1 MNIVRG
7 VADLL
12 RKAPAPPPAPP
23 AVPSS
28 SFGVREGSFHGADQ
42 DVAPSPRVVFSDSTE
57 ERVLNTLWKKYE
69 NALNKA
75 EKEKSLQIF
84 VLQFVQTFRD
94 WGPYHNI
101 HLVDQEQGSD
111 ETVVGCSHG
120 HPSEVILI
128 LIQEMSIITS
138 TIAESG
144 NSPESSPNY
153 SEQPGDLGLSTER
166 LHVLECLTIL
176 TRSMHNC
183 RVFSY
188 YGGVKKVTS
197 LLKAA
202 VAQLKIQNS
211 LLAADNHV
219 SCQAVENIK
228 MMLNMLKYIVTI
240 ISNFMKLE
248 PTILRIPHFL
258 NSTKCASSKNH
269 LATVTPSTSESGIF
283 DTLQRWQQRAIVLV
297 MGAGGVN
304 SLVELLRVIQR
315 LNSEQWT
322 DLSLH
327 FITLCTLR
335 STISGTRAQNHVR
348 SIGGLEILLDGLG
361 LPSSKFSVLKNSSIP
376 KDERVE
382 VLLLQILYLE
392 ILSEAV
398 FGNVNNL
405 QFLCENGRVHKFA
418 NCICWPAFM
427 ILEFHRQRDN
437 TGPSLALDSISG
449 PIYFLDITEWR
460 EYSVKLSNALCSFI
474 IPSKVISYCRNEI
487 ACNKISL
494 SIPSAYREQ
503 SVRWFI
509 RVLMT
514 VFLCIKACTSETEL
528 PNHIK
533 ILAKT
538 LQLYMIR
545 TFRMVLVSKP
555 TLLTAFREEGVWDLI
570 FSENCFYF
578 GSSVEDMQ
586 FHIVAE
592 VQNEDINGNTEP
604 TDSESLYLS
613 DVNILQLEAISFLEY
628 AATLNENKYNLP
640 ECSALLEALE
650 HCIYDPV
657 VVSILLKS
665 FRVIL
670 QLATEQ
676 TLVSF
681 KSLDVITG
689 VLKAACQQAKE
700 LQNFSCFPSDD
711 VISSGYGSK
720 IENIEMSSSGKRT
733 EYAIICIEL
742 ALSLFKEYV
751 TISSYGRI
759 LILHNPDCIECLF
772 NLFQEKNFRKHV
784 LEQIF
789 ALFRLPP
796 SSKQDHAAKLQLCS
810 KYLEN
815 FTRANE
821 KEKVNSE
828 LLVDLLVNMREII
841 MMDRMYYQN
850 LFRDGGCFLY
860 IVSLLNGTFNEATG
874 EQLVLNVLETLTLLL
889 EGNDASKASFRMLVG
904 VGYQTLQS
912 LLLDFYK
919 WLPSPSERLLHAL
932 LSMLVDGKFEINEIT
947 TIKNE
952 DVVILVLNIL
962 QKSSTS
968 LQHYGLVVLQQLL
981 KQSIANRTSCF
992 RAGLLSYL
1000 LDWFS
1005 VEERDDTVGQIA
1017 DLIQIIGAHSIS
1029 GKDIRK
1035 IFALLRC
1042 GKIVAKKKHSSLL
1055 LTCLSHMLKEK
1066 GPEAFFEFDGHDS
1079 GIEIK
1084 SPFQW
1089 PYNRGLSFSCWL
1101 RVENFPENGMMGLFS
1116 FFTEDGKGCSAV
1128 LSKSALVYESINQKR
1143 ECVLLPLKLPSK
1155 EWIFLFVTHT
1165 IGRAFSGGSHLRCYV
1180 DGNLVSS
1187 EKCSYPKMNEAMT
1200 HCTIGTKLMPVGE
1213 QPISIGYE
1221 RTFAFTGQMGPIY
1234 VFSDALSS
1242 EQIKGIYNLGPS
1254 YMYSFHGD
1262 DSLYRGILD
1271 ARDGISSKI
1280 IFGFNA
1286 QASDS
1291 RSLFSVSSA
1300 LDSADR
1306 STFEATIMGGTK
1318 LCSRH
1323 LPQDIIYCVGGVS
1336 VFFPLFSCNAVTDGE
1351 QSCHT
1356 SVINGKLRAEVIELV
1371 ASVLDANVSNQ
1382 QQMYLLSGL
1391 SIMGFLLQSAT
1402 PKLLN
1407 IETLSALKYMF
1418 DVLRNC
1424 GMSKV
1429 LLKDAILQIYLNPQI
1444 WVHSSYEVQRD
1455 LYMFLLKYFETDGRF
1470 LPLLCGL
1477 PRIIDIVCQYYSE
1490 YVDCRCAVGSKSLL
1504 RTGNKQVVGDRPKIE
1519 EICKLR
1525 LLLLSLA
1532 EMSLKLQVCLADI
1545 RALASL
1551 FERNQDVACVEDI
1564 LKMIIRAL
1572 SEGPVLSSFLE
1583 HVNCL
1588 GGCCIFI
1595 NLLKRE
1601 SEPVRLLGLQLVGK
1615 LMAGIPSEKK
1625 GAKLF
1630 TLPIGQSRPLSD
1642 NSKNEITAASHLFFY
1657 TISERLFKFPLSY
1670 NLCAAFFNVLLGG
1683 TSPIK
1688 VLQEYSQSEQSKNKS
1703 CSTSH
1708 LVPFFLPQ
1716 ILVCIFRYL
1725 QSCQDSSARIRI
1737 LSELIGLL
1745 DSNPTNIEALM
1756 EHSWNYWLETS
1767 TKLDVLKEYSLVSK
1781 GELDNVEI
1789 DEVILVRKL
1798 YALVLAYYLSAVK
1811 GGWHQLEDTVNYFLL
1826 KFGQGQLSSSYLLRD
1841 ILDDIVGSLLQ
1852 TSSEE
1857 NIILSQPC
1865 CDNVLYLLKL
1875 IQELLFN
1882 QIGIKLL
1889 FPSNPSEESLSSIKW
1904 KDDIKSTLNEILIDE
1919 SHSQYKSFPWKS
1931 CQFADEDEKSE
1942 DWWNFFDKVWDLICN
1957 LNGKG
1962 PNKLLPKGPNI
1973 EVPSLGQ
1980 RARGLVESLNVPA
1993 TEMAAAVVSG
2003 GIGTA
2008 LGAKI
2013 NRFSEKA
2020 TLLREEIFPRV
2031 FFHLVILYL
2040 CKAGLENAS
2049 KCVLQFMSL
2058 LPVLISEDEQSKNK
2072 LHFLIWSLLITRS
2085 QYGQLDDGA
2094 RYHVL
2099 SHLILETIIC
2109 GKSMLVPNILGRDD
2123 SMEIGNSN
2131 KDTGFILN
2139 FVQKDRVLAA
2149 ATVEVKHMK
2158 AVQADRLSQLDELQS
2173 KLNEHFTEETQLEKM
2188 IEDNIHIS
2196 ITSALSAD
2204 DKRKIAFRLAFDED
2218 QQIVADKWIHISRAL
2233 IDERGPWSANPFP
2246 NDVVTHWKLDKTEDK
2261 WRRRLK
2267 LKRNY
2272 KFDERLCQP
2281 SYSRNESTEACV
2293 DQSSLSTKVP
2303 LKLKRFLLKGV
2314 RAIFEDNAY
2323 EPIED
2328 TNDTGESSQSS
2339 LLENQNPNNVSDLSD
2354 YRTAV
2359 QNKKESA
2366 SNNGDNDYTKVLCSV
2381 HCVLITPKR
2390 KLAGQL
2396 DITRTVLHF
2405 SFEFL
2410 VEGTGGS
2417 SVFSK
2422 FKEIEDSDC
2431 KSDLGS
2437 VERLD
2442 GGRDYVIK
2450 TPNGVLMQ
2458 KQSNKIKHHR
2468 RWNITKIKAVHWTR
2482 YLLQYTATEIFFD
2495 DSNAPIFL
2503 NFSSQKDAKNAGS
2516 LLVSLRN
2523 EALFPKGSTKGKSR
2537 VISFVDR
2544 RVALEMAENARDRW
2558 IKREISNF
2566 EYLMILNTLA
2576 GRSYNDLTQYPV
2588 FPWVLTDYTSE
2599 KLDFNKSSTFRDLS
2613 KPIGALDEKRFEVFE
2628 DRYVNFDDPD
2638 IPSFYYGSH
2647 YSTMGIVLHYL
2658 LRLEPFTTLHRSLQG
2673 GKFDH
2678 ADRLFQSIDSAYKN
2692 SLSNTSD
2699 VKELIPEFFYMPEF
2713 LENSNSYHL
2722 GVRQD
2727 GEPLGDV
2734 VLPPWAKG
2742 SPEEFIHINREA
2754 LESEYV
2760 SSNLH
2765 HWIDLIFGY
2774 KQRGQPAVEAANIFY
2789 YVTYEG
2795 AVDLENMDDLLQKSA
2810 IEDQIANFGQTPIQ
2824 IFRVKHPRRGPPVPI
2839 AHPLYFAPQS
2849 IALTSSVSS
2858 TISHMSALLFIGLLD
2873 NTVILM
2879 NEGLILSIK
2888 LWLTTQLQSGGNFTF
2903 SGPQDHF
2910 FGIGSDVISPRKIGT
2925 FLAENVNFGRQCL
2938 ATMQIN
2944 SDKYLILCGNWENS
2958 FQIISLSD
2966 GRIVQSIRQHK
2977 DVVACVAVSSR
2988 GNVVATGS
2996 YDTTVMIWHAF
3007 RGRPSDHVVME
3018 RPVHIFCG
3026 HDDIITCLFVSTEL
3040 DIVISGS
3047 KDGTCIFH
3055 TLREGRYVR
3064 SIRHPSGI
3072 GLSKLVASQHGR
3084 VVFYSESDLS
3094 LHMYS
3099 INGKHI
3105 ASSASGGRINC
3116 MELSCCGQFLVCAG
3130 EHGQIVLHSMH
3141 CLDIIRR
3148 YDGAGKTITSLS
3160 VTPEECILAGTKDG
3174 SLLVFSMESPLLRRK
3189 SMPRTR
3195 IKPPTAS

>member
-23 AVPSS
+23 AAPPS
-28 SFGVREGSFHGADQ
+28 GGGEGSFPSADV
-42 DVAPSPRVVFSDSTE
+42 DDAPTPRVVFSDSTE
-57 ERVLNTLWKKYE
+57 ERILNTLWKKYE
-69 NALNKA
+69 NALDKA
-75 EKEKSLQIF
+75 EKEKSLQFF

-94 WGPYHNI
+94 WGPYHI
-101 HLVDQEQGSD
+101 MQLVDQELGSD

-138 TIAESG
+138 TITESG
-144 NSPESSPNY
+144 SSPESSPNY
-153 SEQPGDLGLSTER
+153 SEQLGDLGLRTER

-183 RVFSY
+183 RVFRY

-202 VAQLKIQNS
+202 VAQLKIQNN
-211 LLAADNHV
+211 LLAADNRV

-228 MMLNMLKYIVTI
+228 MMLNMLIYIVTV

-248 PTILRIPHFL
+248 PTGAWIPHFL
-258 NSTKCASSKNH
+258 RSSRYASSKNH
-269 LATVTPSTSESGIF
+269 LATVTPGTSESGIY
-283 DTLQRWQQRAIVLV
+283 DTLQRWQQKAIILV
-297 MGAGGVN
+297 MEAGGVN
-304 SLVELLRVIQR
+304 SLTELLRVIQR
-315 LNSEQWT
+315 LNLKDQWA

-335 STISGTRAQNHVR
+335 STISGTRAQNHFK

-361 LPSSKFSVLKNSSIP
+361 LPSSKFSVSKHSSIP
-376 KDERVE
+376 KDERDE
-382 VLLLQILYLE
+382 VLMLQILYLE

-427 ILEFHRQRDN
+427 ILDFHRQRDN
-437 TGPSLALDSISG
+437 TRTSLASDSISG
-449 PIYFLDITEWR
+449 PIYFLDITEWSD
-460 EYSVKLSNALCSFI
+460 YSAKLSSALCSFI
-474 IPSKVISYCRNEI
+474 IPSKDINNYADEI

-503 SVRWFI
+503 SVRWII

-528 PNHIK
+528 PYHIK

-538 LQLYMIR
+538 LQLDMIR
-545 TFRMVLVSKP
+545 TFRVVLVSKP

-578 GSSVEDMQ
+578 GSSVEDIK
-586 FHIVAE
+586 FHIVTE
-592 VQNEDINGNTEP
+592 IRNEDVNDNIEP
-604 TDSESLYLS
+604 TNSESLYLS
-613 DVNILQLEAISFLEY
+613 DVNILQLEAISFLEF

-640 ECSALLEALE
+640 ECSALLDALE
-650 HCIYDPV
+650 HCISDPV

-689 VLKAACQQAKE
+689 VLKAACKQAKE
-700 LQNFSCFPSDD
+700 LQNFSCLPGDD
-711 VISSGYGSK
+711 VIISRNGSQMK
-720 IENIEMSSSGKRT
+720 NIEMSSSEERT
-733 EYAIICIEL
+733 IHSIICVEL

-772 NLFQEKNFRKHV
+772 NLFEEKNFHKHV
-784 LEQIF
+784 LEQIL

-828 LLVDLLVNMREII
+828 FLVNLLVSMREII
-841 MMDRMYYQN
+841 MMDRVYYQN
-850 LFRDGGCFLY
+850 LFRDGGCFLH
-860 IVSLLNGTFNEATG
+860 IVSLLNGTFNEETG

-889 EGNDASKASFRMLVG
+889 EGNDASKAAFRMLVG
-904 VGYQTLQS
+904 VGYQTLQN

-919 WLPSPSERLLHAL
+919 WLPSEKLLHAL

-992 RAGLLSYL
+992 RAGLLSFL
-1000 LDWFS
+1000 LNWFS
-1005 VEERDDTVGQIA
+1005 VEERDDKVVEIA

-1042 GKIVAKKKHSSLL
+1042 EKIGAKKKHTSLL

-1079 GIEIK
+1079 GIEII

-1128 LSKSALVYESINQKR
+1128 LSKSALVYESMNQKR
-1143 ECVLLPLKLPSK
+1143 ECVLLPLKLPPK
-1155 EWIFLFVTHT
+1155 EWKFLSVTHT

-1187 EKCSYPKMNEAMT
+1187 EKCSYAKMNLAMT

-1213 QPISIGYE
+1213 QHISIGYE

-1300 LDSADR
+1300 LDGADR
-1306 STFEATIMGGTK
+1306 STFEAKIIGGTK

-1336 VFFPLFSCNAVTDGE
+1336 VFFPLFNQFRDTVTDGE
-1351 QSCHT
+1351 QSSHA
-1356 SVINGKLRAEVIELV
+1356 SLINYKLPAEVIELV
-1371 ASVLDANVSNQ
+1371 ASVLDGNVSNQ

-1455 LYMFLLKYFETDGRF
+1455 LYTFLLKYFETDGRF

-1490 YVDCRCAVGSKSLL
+1490 GVDSRFGVGSKSLL
-1504 RTGNKQVVGDRPKIE
+1504 HPVTKQAVGDRPKIE

-1532 EMSLKLQVCLADI
+1532 ERSLKLQVSLADI
-1545 RALASL
+1545 RALAS
-1551 FERNQDVACVEDI
+1551 FFGRNQDITCVEDM

-1572 SEGPVLSSFLE
+1572 SESSVLTSFLE
-1583 HVNCL
+1583 HTDSL

-1601 SEPVRLLGLQLVGK
+1601 FEPIRLLGLEFVGK
-1615 LMAGIPSEKK
+1615 LLAGVPSEKK
-1625 GAKLF
+1625 VAKLF
-1630 TLPIGQSRPLSD
+1630 TLPIGQSSPIFD
-1642 NSKNEITAASHLFFY
+1642 NSRKEITAASHLFFY

-1670 NLCAAFFNVLLGG
+1670 NLSAAFFNVLLGG
-1683 TSPIK
+1683 TSPNK
-1688 VLQEYSQSEQSKNKS
+1688 EYSQSDQSKNKD
-1703 CSTSH
+1703 CSSSH
-1708 LVPFFLPQ
+1708 LASFFLPQ

-1725 QSCQDSSARIRI
+1725 HSCQDSSARIRI
-1737 LSELIGLL
+1737 LSDLLGLL

-1767 TKLDVLKEYSLVSK
+1767 TKLDVLKNYRSVSK
-1781 GELDNVEI
+1781 GELDTVEI
-1789 DEVILVRKL
+1789 DEVTLVRNL
-1798 YALVLAYYLSAVK
+1798 YALVLAYYLSTVK
-1811 GGWHQLEDTVNYFLL
+1811 GGWHQLEDTTNFFLL
-1826 KFGQGQLSSSYLLRD
+1826 KFDQGQLSSSYLLRD
-1841 ILDDIVGSLLQ
+1841 ILDDIIGSLLQ

-1857 NIILSQPC
+1857 NIFLSQPC

-1889 FPSNPSEESLSSIKW
+1889 FPSDPSEEYFSSNKWKEIKW
-1904 KDDIKSTLNEILIDE
+1904 KEDIKSTLDEILIE
-1919 SHSQYKSFPWKS
+1919 ENHGQYKSFPWRS
-1931 CQFADEDEKSE
+1931 CQFAAADETSD

-1962 PNKLLPKGPNI
+1962 PNKLLSKGPNI

-1993 TEMAAAVVSG
+1993 TERAAAVVSG

-2008 LGAKI
+2008 LVAKM
-2013 NRFSEKA
+2013 NRFSDKA

-2072 LHFLIWSLLITRS
+2072 LHFLIWSLLIARS
-2085 QYGQLDDGA
+2085 QYGILDDGA

-2109 GKSMLVPNILGRDD
+2109 GKSMLVPNILGRDE
-2123 SMEIGNSN
+2123 SMEIGNN
-2131 KDTGFILN
+2131 KETGFILS
-2139 FVQKDRVLAA
+2139 FVEKDRVLAA
-2149 ATVEVKHMK
+2149 ATVEVKHTK
-2158 AVQADRLSQLDELQS
+2158 AVQADRLRQLEELQS
-2173 KLNEHFTEETQLEKM
+2173 NLNEQLSEETQLEKM

-2196 ITSALSAD
+2196 VTSSLSAD

-2218 QQIVADKWIHISRAL
+2218 QQIVADKWVHIFRAL
-2233 IDERGPWSANPFP
+2233 TDERGPWSANPFP
-2246 NDVVTHWKLDKTEDK
+2246 NNVVTHWKLDKTEDK

-2293 DQSSLSTKVP
+2293 DQSSFSTKVP
-2303 LKLKRFLLKGV
+2303 GKLKRFLLKGV
-2314 RAIFEDNAY
+2314 RAITEDNAY
-2323 EPIED
+2323 EPFVD
-2328 TNDTGESSQSS
+2328 TNDASSQSNLS
-2339 LLENQNPNNVSDLSD
+2339 ESQNPNVSDSSD
-2354 YRTAV
+2354 YRSSV
-2359 QNKKESA
+2359 QNKKEPS

-2405 SFEFL
+2405 SFQFL

-2422 FKEIEDSDC
+2422 FKETEDSDC
-2431 KSDLGS
+2431 KSDLGG

-2442 GGRDYVIK
+2442 GGRDYVTK

-2458 KQSNKIKHHR
+2458 KQSQKIKHHR

-2482 YLLQYTATEIFFD
+2482 YLLQYTAMEIFFD

-2503 NFSSQKDAKNAGS
+2503 NFSSQKDAKSAGS

-2523 EALFPKGSTKGKSR
+2523 EALFPKGSVKDKNS

-2544 RVALEMAENARDRW
+2544 RVALEMAENARERW
-2558 IKREISNF
+2558 TRREISNF

-2613 KPIGALDEKRFEVFE
+2613 KPIGALDEKRFEVFD
-2628 DRYVNFDDPD
+2628 DRYVNFCDPD

-2734 VLPPWAKG
+2734 ALPPWAK
-2742 SPEEFIHINREA
+2742 
-2754 LESEYV
+2754 
-2760 SSNLH
+2760 
-2765 HWIDLIFGY
+2765 
-2774 KQRGQPAVEAANIFY
+2774 K
-2789 YVTYEG
+2789 
-2795 AVDLENMDDLLQKSA
+2795 
-2810 IEDQIANFGQTPIQ
+2810 
-2824 IFRVKHPRRGPPVPI
+2824 
-2839 AHPLYFAPQS
+2839 
-2849 IALTSSVSS
+2849 
-2858 TISHMSALLFIGLLD
+2858 
-2873 NTVILM
+2873 
-2879 NEGLILSIK
+2879 
-2888 LWLTTQLQSGGNFTF
+2888 
-2903 SGPQDHF
+2903 
-2910 FGIGSDVISPRKIGT
+2910 
-2925 FLAENVNFGRQCL
+2925 
-2938 ATMQIN
+2938 
-2944 SDKYLILCGNWENS
+2944 NS
-2958 FQIISLSD
+2958 FI
-2966 GRIVQSIRQHK
+2966 
-2977 DVVACVAVSSR
+2977 
-2988 GNVVATGS
+2988 
-2996 YDTTVMIWHAF
+2996 
-3007 RGRPSDHVVME
+3007 
-3018 RPVHIFCG
+3018 
-3026 HDDIITCLFVSTEL
+3026 STE
-3040 DIVISGS
+3040 
-3047 KDGTCIFH
+3047 K
-3055 TLREGRYVR
+3055 
-3064 SIRHPSGI
+3064 
-3072 GLSKLVASQHGR
+3072 
-3084 VVFYSESDLS
+3084 
-3094 LHMYS
+3094 
-3099 INGKHI
+3099 
-3105 ASSASGGRINC
+3105 
-3116 MELSCCGQFLVCAG
+3116 
-3130 EHGQIVLHSMH
+3130 
-3141 CLDIIRR
+3141 
-3148 YDGAGKTITSLS
+3148 
-3160 VTPEECILAGTKDG
+3160 
-3174 SLLVFSMESPLLRRK
+3174 LLRVN
-3189 SMPRTR
+3189 M
-3195 IKPPTAS
+3195 

>member
-376 KDERVE
+376 KDER
-382 VLLLQILYLE
+382 
-392 ILSEAV
+392 

-474 IPSKVISYCRNEI
+474 IPSKKT
-487 ACNKISL
+487 CNFIL
-494 SIPSAYREQ
+494 SQ
-503 SVRWFI
+503 KFK
-509 RVLMT
+509 M
-514 VFLCIKACTSETEL
+514 
-528 PNHIK
+528 K
-533 ILAKT
+533 ILT
-538 LQLYMIR
+538 
-545 TFRMVLVSKP
+545 
-555 TLLTAFREEGVWDLI
+555 
-570 FSENCFYF
+570 
-578 GSSVEDMQ
+578 
-586 FHIVAE
+586 
-592 VQNEDINGNTEP
+592 
-604 TDSESLYLS
+604 
-613 DVNILQLEAISFLEY
+613 LEAISFLEY

-650 HCIYDPV
+650 HCISDPV

-711 VISSGYGSK
+711 VINSGYGSK
-720 IENIEMSSSGKRT
+720 IENIEMSSLGKRT

-841 MMDRMYYQN
+841 MMDRM
-850 LFRDGGCFLY
+850 
-860 IVSLLNGTFNEATG
+860 ATG

-889 EGNDASKASFRMLVG
+889 EGNDAS
-904 VGYQTLQS
+904 
-912 LLLDFYK
+912 
-919 WLPSPSERLLHAL
+919 
-932 LSMLVDGKFEINEIT
+932 
-947 TIKNE
+947 KNE

-1079 GIEIK
+1079 GIKIK

-1116 FFTEDGKGCSAV
+1116 FFTEDGKG
-1128 LSKSALVYESINQKR
+1128 
-1143 ECVLLPLKLPSK
+1143 
-1155 EWIFLFVTHT
+1155 
-1165 IGRAFSGGSHLRCYV
+1165 
-1180 DGNLVSS
+1180 
-1187 EKCSYPKMNEAMT
+1187 YPKMNEAMT

-1234 VFSDALSS
+1234 VFSDALSP

-1306 STFEATIMGGTK
+1306 STFEATIMGGTN
-1318 LCSRH
+1318 
-1323 LPQDIIYCVGGVS
+1323 
-1336 VFFPLFSCNAVTDGE
+1336 CNAVTDGE

-1532 EMSLKLQVCLADI
+1532 EMSLKLQVSLADI

-1642 NSKNEITAASHLFFY
+1642 NSKNEITAATHLFFY
-1657 TISERLFKFPLSY
+1657 TISERLFKFPLSS
-1670 NLCAAFFNVLLGG
+1670 FFNVLLGG

-1688 VLQEYSQSEQSKNKS
+1688 EYSQSDQSKNKS

-1716 ILVCIFRYL
+1716 IL
-1725 QSCQDSSARIRI
+1725 
-1737 LSELIGLL
+1737 
-1745 DSNPTNIEALM
+1745 

-1811 GGWHQLEDTVNYFLL
+1811 GGWHQLEDT
-1826 KFGQGQLSSSYLLRD
+1826 GQLSSSCLLRD

-2049 KCVLQFMSL
+2049 K
-2058 LPVLISEDEQSKNK
+2058 
-2072 LHFLIWSLLITRS
+2072 SLLITRS

-2131 KDTGFILN
+2131 KDAGFILN

-2328 TNDTGESSQSS
+2328 TNDTGESSQSN

-2354 YRTAV
+2354 YRTAI

-2450 TPNGVLMQ
+2450 TQNGVLMQ

-2678 ADRLFQSIDSAYKN
+2678 ADRLFQSINSAYKN

-2873 NTVILM
+2873 NAVILM

-2925 FLAENVNFGRQCL
+2925 FLAENVNFGRQYL

-3160 VTPEECILAGTKDG
+3160 VTPEECFLAGTKDG
-3174 SLLVFSMESPLLRRK
+3174 SLLVFSMESPLLRKK

>member
-376 KDERVE
+376 KDESTTRSRSSSERVLVFSLLAVVDVPHSVTSTGGSCPWRRRKSGGVHHRRRCNASRTE
-382 VLLLQILYLE
+382 FGCRGQRHAGEWPWRACWVELRAASWPAKRIRAAPDPCQSRSVHRRPPACALAMASGSGAGAGLPLEELGLDGAVLDALWRCAAAAAPPPSRLCSAARKKGKRKEERERKPCAGMPPCVVTVGGEPWRCAAAAAPLWPPSRLCSAARKKGKRKE
-392 ILSEAV
+392 ERGRTV

-789 ALFRLPP
+789 ALFRVKLCIFQIFSFDLVNVWNYNTLTVYFNQLPP

-932 LSMLVDGKFEINEIT
+932 LSML
-947 TIKNE
+947 NE

-1128 LSKSALVYESINQKR
+1128 LSKSALVYE
-1143 ECVLLPLKLPSK
+1143 VM
-1155 EWIFLFVTHT
+1155 V
-1165 IGRAFSGGSHLRCYV
+1165 V
-1180 DGNLVSS
+1180 
-1187 EKCSYPKMNEAMT
+1187 
-1200 HCTIGTKLMPVGE
+1200 
-1213 QPISIGYE
+1213 
-1221 RTFAFTGQMGPIY
+1221 
-1234 VFSDALSS
+1234 
-1242 EQIKGIYNLGPS
+1242 
-1254 YMYSFHGD
+1254 
-1262 DSLYRGILD
+1262 
-1271 ARDGISSKI
+1271 
-1280 IFGFNA
+1280 
-1286 QASDS
+1286 
-1291 RSLFSVSSA
+1291 
-1300 LDSADR
+1300 
-1306 STFEATIMGGTK
+1306 
-1318 LCSRH
+1318 
-1323 LPQDIIYCVGGVS
+1323 
-1336 VFFPLFSCNAVTDGE
+1336 
-1351 QSCHT
+1351 
-1356 SVINGKLRAEVIELV
+1356 
-1371 ASVLDANVSNQ
+1371 
-1382 QQMYLLSGL
+1382 
-1391 SIMGFLLQSAT
+1391 FLL
-1402 PKLLN
+1402 
-1407 IETLSALKYMF
+1407 
-1418 DVLRNC
+1418 
-1424 GMSKV
+1424 
-1429 LLKDAILQIYLNPQI
+1429 
-1444 WVHSSYEVQRD
+1444 
-1455 LYMFLLKYFETDGRF
+1455 
-1470 LPLLCGL
+1470 
-1477 PRIIDIVCQYYSE
+1477 
-1490 YVDCRCAVGSKSLL
+1490 
-1504 RTGNKQVVGDRPKIE
+1504 
-1519 EICKLR
+1519 
-1525 LLLLSLA
+1525 
-1532 EMSLKLQVCLADI
+1532 
-1545 RALASL
+1545 
-1551 FERNQDVACVEDI
+1551 
-1564 LKMIIRAL
+1564 
-1572 SEGPVLSSFLE
+1572 
-1583 HVNCL
+1583 
-1588 GGCCIFI
+1588 
-1595 NLLKRE
+1595 
-1601 SEPVRLLGLQLVGK
+1601 
-1615 LMAGIPSEKK
+1615 
-1625 GAKLF
+1625 
-1630 TLPIGQSRPLSD
+1630 
-1642 NSKNEITAASHLFFY
+1642 
-1657 TISERLFKFPLSY
+1657 
-1670 NLCAAFFNVLLGG
+1670 
-1683 TSPIK
+1683 
-1688 VLQEYSQSEQSKNKS
+1688 
-1703 CSTSH
+1703 
-1708 LVPFFLPQ
+1708 
-1716 ILVCIFRYL
+1716 
-1725 QSCQDSSARIRI
+1725 
-1737 LSELIGLL
+1737 
-1745 DSNPTNIEALM
+1745 
-1756 EHSWNYWLETS
+1756 
-1767 TKLDVLKEYSLVSK
+1767 
-1781 GELDNVEI
+1781 
-1789 DEVILVRKL
+1789 
-1798 YALVLAYYLSAVK
+1798 
-1811 GGWHQLEDTVNYFLL
+1811 
-1826 KFGQGQLSSSYLLRD
+1826 
-1841 ILDDIVGSLLQ
+1841 
-1852 TSSEE
+1852 
-1857 NIILSQPC
+1857 
-1865 CDNVLYLLKL
+1865 
-1875 IQELLFN
+1875 IQ
-1882 QIGIKLL
+1882 
-1889 FPSNPSEESLSSIKW
+1889 
-1904 KDDIKSTLNEILIDE
+1904 
-1919 SHSQYKSFPWKS
+1919 
-1931 CQFADEDEKSE
+1931 
-1942 DWWNFFDKVWDLICN
+1942 
-1957 LNGKG
+1957 
-1962 PNKLLPKGPNI
+1962 
-1973 EVPSLGQ
+1973 
-1980 RARGLVESLNVPA
+1980 
-1993 TEMAAAVVSG
+1993 
-2003 GIGTA
+2003 
-2008 LGAKI
+2008 
-2013 NRFSEKA
+2013 
-2020 TLLREEIFPRV
+2020 
-2031 FFHLVILYL
+2031 
-2040 CKAGLENAS
+2040 
-2049 KCVLQFMSL
+2049 
-2058 LPVLISEDEQSKNK
+2058 
-2072 LHFLIWSLLITRS
+2072 
-2085 QYGQLDDGA
+2085 
-2094 RYHVL
+2094 
-2099 SHLILETIIC
+2099 
-2109 GKSMLVPNILGRDD
+2109 
-2123 SMEIGNSN
+2123 NSN
-2131 KDTGFILN
+2131 F
-2139 FVQKDRVLAA
+2139 
-2149 ATVEVKHMK
+2149 
-2158 AVQADRLSQLDELQS
+2158 
-2173 KLNEHFTEETQLEKM
+2173 
-2188 IEDNIHIS
+2188 
-2196 ITSALSAD
+2196 
-2204 DKRKIAFRLAFDED
+2204 
-2218 QQIVADKWIHISRAL
+2218 
-2233 IDERGPWSANPFP
+2233 
-2246 NDVVTHWKLDKTEDK
+2246 
-2261 WRRRLK
+2261 
-2267 LKRNY
+2267 
-2272 KFDERLCQP
+2272 
-2281 SYSRNESTEACV
+2281 
-2293 DQSSLSTKVP
+2293 
-2303 LKLKRFLLKGV
+2303 
-2314 RAIFEDNAY
+2314 
-2323 EPIED
+2323 
-2328 TNDTGESSQSS
+2328 
-2339 LLENQNPNNVSDLSD
+2339 
-2354 YRTAV
+2354 
-2359 QNKKESA
+2359 
-2366 SNNGDNDYTKVLCSV
+2366 
-2381 HCVLITPKR
+2381 
-2390 KLAGQL
+2390 
-2396 DITRTVLHF
+2396 
-2405 SFEFL
+2405 
-2410 VEGTGGS
+2410 
-2417 SVFSK
+2417 
-2422 FKEIEDSDC
+2422 
-2431 KSDLGS
+2431 
-2437 VERLD
+2437 
-2442 GGRDYVIK
+2442 
-2450 TPNGVLMQ
+2450 
-2458 KQSNKIKHHR
+2458 
-2468 RWNITKIKAVHWTR
+2468 
-2482 YLLQYTATEIFFD
+2482 
-2495 DSNAPIFL
+2495 
-2503 NFSSQKDAKNAGS
+2503 
-2516 LLVSLRN
+2516 
-2523 EALFPKGSTKGKSR
+2523 
-2537 VISFVDR
+2537 
-2544 RVALEMAENARDRW
+2544 
-2558 IKREISNF
+2558 
-2566 EYLMILNTLA
+2566 
-2576 GRSYNDLTQYPV
+2576 
-2588 FPWVLTDYTSE
+2588 
-2599 KLDFNKSSTFRDLS
+2599 
-2613 KPIGALDEKRFEVFE
+2613 
-2628 DRYVNFDDPD
+2628 
-2638 IPSFYYGSH
+2638 
-2647 YSTMGIVLHYL
+2647 
-2658 LRLEPFTTLHRSLQG
+2658 
-2673 GKFDH
+2673 
-2678 ADRLFQSIDSAYKN
+2678 
-2692 SLSNTSD
+2692 
-2699 VKELIPEFFYMPEF
+2699 
-2713 LENSNSYHL
+2713 
-2722 GVRQD
+2722 
-2727 GEPLGDV
+2727 
-2734 VLPPWAKG
+2734 
-2742 SPEEFIHINREA
+2742 
-2754 LESEYV
+2754 
-2760 SSNLH
+2760 
-2765 HWIDLIFGY
+2765 
-2774 KQRGQPAVEAANIFY
+2774 
-2789 YVTYEG
+2789 
-2795 AVDLENMDDLLQKSA
+2795 
-2810 IEDQIANFGQTPIQ
+2810 
-2824 IFRVKHPRRGPPVPI
+2824 
-2839 AHPLYFAPQS
+2839 
-2849 IALTSSVSS
+2849 
-2858 TISHMSALLFIGLLD
+2858 
-2873 NTVILM
+2873 
-2879 NEGLILSIK
+2879 
-2888 LWLTTQLQSGGNFTF
+2888 
-2903 SGPQDHF
+2903 
-2910 FGIGSDVISPRKIGT
+2910 
-2925 FLAENVNFGRQCL
+2925 
-2938 ATMQIN
+2938 
-2944 SDKYLILCGNWENS
+2944 
-2958 FQIISLSD
+2958 
-2966 GRIVQSIRQHK
+2966 
-2977 DVVACVAVSSR
+2977 
-2988 GNVVATGS
+2988 
-2996 YDTTVMIWHAF
+2996 
-3007 RGRPSDHVVME
+3007 
-3018 RPVHIFCG
+3018 
-3026 HDDIITCLFVSTEL
+3026 
-3040 DIVISGS
+3040 
-3047 KDGTCIFH
+3047 
-3055 TLREGRYVR
+3055 
-3064 SIRHPSGI
+3064 
-3072 GLSKLVASQHGR
+3072 
-3084 VVFYSESDLS
+3084 
-3094 LHMYS
+3094 
-3099 INGKHI
+3099 
-3105 ASSASGGRINC
+3105 
-3116 MELSCCGQFLVCAG
+3116 
-3130 EHGQIVLHSMH
+3130 
-3141 CLDIIRR
+3141 
-3148 YDGAGKTITSLS
+3148 
-3160 VTPEECILAGTKDG
+3160 
-3174 SLLVFSMESPLLRRK
+3174 
-3189 SMPRTR
+3189 
-3195 IKPPTAS
+3195 

>member
-376 KDERVE
+376 KDER
-382 VLLLQILYLE
+382 
-392 ILSEAV
+392 

-889 EGNDASKASFRMLVG
+889 EGNDASK
-904 VGYQTLQS
+904 
-912 LLLDFYK
+912 
-919 WLPSPSERLLHAL
+919 
-932 LSMLVDGKFEINEIT
+932 
-947 TIKNE
+947 NE

-1128 LSKSALVYESINQKR
+1128 LSKSALVYE
-1143 ECVLLPLKLPSK
+1143 VM
-1155 EWIFLFVTHT
+1155 V
-1165 IGRAFSGGSHLRCYV
+1165 V
-1180 DGNLVSS
+1180 
-1187 EKCSYPKMNEAMT
+1187 
-1200 HCTIGTKLMPVGE
+1200 
-1213 QPISIGYE
+1213 
-1221 RTFAFTGQMGPIY
+1221 
-1234 VFSDALSS
+1234 
-1242 EQIKGIYNLGPS
+1242 
-1254 YMYSFHGD
+1254 
-1262 DSLYRGILD
+1262 
-1271 ARDGISSKI
+1271 
-1280 IFGFNA
+1280 
-1286 QASDS
+1286 
-1291 RSLFSVSSA
+1291 
-1300 LDSADR
+1300 
-1306 STFEATIMGGTK
+1306 
-1318 LCSRH
+1318 
-1323 LPQDIIYCVGGVS
+1323 
-1336 VFFPLFSCNAVTDGE
+1336 
-1351 QSCHT
+1351 
-1356 SVINGKLRAEVIELV
+1356 
-1371 ASVLDANVSNQ
+1371 
-1382 QQMYLLSGL
+1382 
-1391 SIMGFLLQSAT
+1391 FLL
-1402 PKLLN
+1402 
-1407 IETLSALKYMF
+1407 
-1418 DVLRNC
+1418 
-1424 GMSKV
+1424 
-1429 LLKDAILQIYLNPQI
+1429 
-1444 WVHSSYEVQRD
+1444 
-1455 LYMFLLKYFETDGRF
+1455 
-1470 LPLLCGL
+1470 
-1477 PRIIDIVCQYYSE
+1477 
-1490 YVDCRCAVGSKSLL
+1490 
-1504 RTGNKQVVGDRPKIE
+1504 
-1519 EICKLR
+1519 
-1525 LLLLSLA
+1525 
-1532 EMSLKLQVCLADI
+1532 
-1545 RALASL
+1545 
-1551 FERNQDVACVEDI
+1551 
-1564 LKMIIRAL
+1564 
-1572 SEGPVLSSFLE
+1572 
-1583 HVNCL
+1583 
-1588 GGCCIFI
+1588 
-1595 NLLKRE
+1595 
-1601 SEPVRLLGLQLVGK
+1601 
-1615 LMAGIPSEKK
+1615 
-1625 GAKLF
+1625 
-1630 TLPIGQSRPLSD
+1630 
-1642 NSKNEITAASHLFFY
+1642 
-1657 TISERLFKFPLSY
+1657 
-1670 NLCAAFFNVLLGG
+1670 
-1683 TSPIK
+1683 
-1688 VLQEYSQSEQSKNKS
+1688 
-1703 CSTSH
+1703 
-1708 LVPFFLPQ
+1708 
-1716 ILVCIFRYL
+1716 
-1725 QSCQDSSARIRI
+1725 
-1737 LSELIGLL
+1737 
-1745 DSNPTNIEALM
+1745 
-1756 EHSWNYWLETS
+1756 
-1767 TKLDVLKEYSLVSK
+1767 
-1781 GELDNVEI
+1781 
-1789 DEVILVRKL
+1789 
-1798 YALVLAYYLSAVK
+1798 
-1811 GGWHQLEDTVNYFLL
+1811 
-1826 KFGQGQLSSSYLLRD
+1826 
-1841 ILDDIVGSLLQ
+1841 
-1852 TSSEE
+1852 
-1857 NIILSQPC
+1857 
-1865 CDNVLYLLKL
+1865 
-1875 IQELLFN
+1875 IQ
-1882 QIGIKLL
+1882 
-1889 FPSNPSEESLSSIKW
+1889 
-1904 KDDIKSTLNEILIDE
+1904 
-1919 SHSQYKSFPWKS
+1919 
-1931 CQFADEDEKSE
+1931 
-1942 DWWNFFDKVWDLICN
+1942 
-1957 LNGKG
+1957 
-1962 PNKLLPKGPNI
+1962 
-1973 EVPSLGQ
+1973 
-1980 RARGLVESLNVPA
+1980 
-1993 TEMAAAVVSG
+1993 
-2003 GIGTA
+2003 
-2008 LGAKI
+2008 
-2013 NRFSEKA
+2013 
-2020 TLLREEIFPRV
+2020 
-2031 FFHLVILYL
+2031 
-2040 CKAGLENAS
+2040 
-2049 KCVLQFMSL
+2049 
-2058 LPVLISEDEQSKNK
+2058 
-2072 LHFLIWSLLITRS
+2072 
-2085 QYGQLDDGA
+2085 
-2094 RYHVL
+2094 
-2099 SHLILETIIC
+2099 
-2109 GKSMLVPNILGRDD
+2109 
-2123 SMEIGNSN
+2123 NSN
-2131 KDTGFILN
+2131 F
-2139 FVQKDRVLAA
+2139 
-2149 ATVEVKHMK
+2149 
-2158 AVQADRLSQLDELQS
+2158 
-2173 KLNEHFTEETQLEKM
+2173 
-2188 IEDNIHIS
+2188 
-2196 ITSALSAD
+2196 
-2204 DKRKIAFRLAFDED
+2204 
-2218 QQIVADKWIHISRAL
+2218 
-2233 IDERGPWSANPFP
+2233 
-2246 NDVVTHWKLDKTEDK
+2246 
-2261 WRRRLK
+2261 
-2267 LKRNY
+2267 
-2272 KFDERLCQP
+2272 
-2281 SYSRNESTEACV
+2281 
-2293 DQSSLSTKVP
+2293 
-2303 LKLKRFLLKGV
+2303 
-2314 RAIFEDNAY
+2314 
-2323 EPIED
+2323 
-2328 TNDTGESSQSS
+2328 
-2339 LLENQNPNNVSDLSD
+2339 
-2354 YRTAV
+2354 
-2359 QNKKESA
+2359 
-2366 SNNGDNDYTKVLCSV
+2366 
-2381 HCVLITPKR
+2381 
-2390 KLAGQL
+2390 
-2396 DITRTVLHF
+2396 
-2405 SFEFL
+2405 
-2410 VEGTGGS
+2410 
-2417 SVFSK
+2417 
-2422 FKEIEDSDC
+2422 
-2431 KSDLGS
+2431 
-2437 VERLD
+2437 
-2442 GGRDYVIK
+2442 
-2450 TPNGVLMQ
+2450 
-2458 KQSNKIKHHR
+2458 
-2468 RWNITKIKAVHWTR
+2468 
-2482 YLLQYTATEIFFD
+2482 
-2495 DSNAPIFL
+2495 
-2503 NFSSQKDAKNAGS
+2503 
-2516 LLVSLRN
+2516 
-2523 EALFPKGSTKGKSR
+2523 
-2537 VISFVDR
+2537 
-2544 RVALEMAENARDRW
+2544 
-2558 IKREISNF
+2558 
-2566 EYLMILNTLA
+2566 
-2576 GRSYNDLTQYPV
+2576 
-2588 FPWVLTDYTSE
+2588 
-2599 KLDFNKSSTFRDLS
+2599 
-2613 KPIGALDEKRFEVFE
+2613 
-2628 DRYVNFDDPD
+2628 
-2638 IPSFYYGSH
+2638 
-2647 YSTMGIVLHYL
+2647 
-2658 LRLEPFTTLHRSLQG
+2658 
-2673 GKFDH
+2673 
-2678 ADRLFQSIDSAYKN
+2678 
-2692 SLSNTSD
+2692 
-2699 VKELIPEFFYMPEF
+2699 
-2713 LENSNSYHL
+2713 
-2722 GVRQD
+2722 
-2727 GEPLGDV
+2727 
-2734 VLPPWAKG
+2734 
-2742 SPEEFIHINREA
+2742 
-2754 LESEYV
+2754 
-2760 SSNLH
+2760 
-2765 HWIDLIFGY
+2765 
-2774 KQRGQPAVEAANIFY
+2774 
-2789 YVTYEG
+2789 
-2795 AVDLENMDDLLQKSA
+2795 
-2810 IEDQIANFGQTPIQ
+2810 
-2824 IFRVKHPRRGPPVPI
+2824 
-2839 AHPLYFAPQS
+2839 
-2849 IALTSSVSS
+2849 
-2858 TISHMSALLFIGLLD
+2858 
-2873 NTVILM
+2873 
-2879 NEGLILSIK
+2879 
-2888 LWLTTQLQSGGNFTF
+2888 
-2903 SGPQDHF
+2903 
-2910 FGIGSDVISPRKIGT
+2910 
-2925 FLAENVNFGRQCL
+2925 
-2938 ATMQIN
+2938 
-2944 SDKYLILCGNWENS
+2944 
-2958 FQIISLSD
+2958 
-2966 GRIVQSIRQHK
+2966 
-2977 DVVACVAVSSR
+2977 
-2988 GNVVATGS
+2988 
-2996 YDTTVMIWHAF
+2996 
-3007 RGRPSDHVVME
+3007 
-3018 RPVHIFCG
+3018 
-3026 HDDIITCLFVSTEL
+3026 
-3040 DIVISGS
+3040 
-3047 KDGTCIFH
+3047 
-3055 TLREGRYVR
+3055 
-3064 SIRHPSGI
+3064 
-3072 GLSKLVASQHGR
+3072 
-3084 VVFYSESDLS
+3084 
-3094 LHMYS
+3094 
-3099 INGKHI
+3099 
-3105 ASSASGGRINC
+3105 
-3116 MELSCCGQFLVCAG
+3116 
-3130 EHGQIVLHSMH
+3130 
-3141 CLDIIRR
+3141 
-3148 YDGAGKTITSLS
+3148 
-3160 VTPEECILAGTKDG
+3160 
-3174 SLLVFSMESPLLRRK
+3174 
-3189 SMPRTR
+3189 
-3195 IKPPTAS
+3195 